1 MILMSVEQS
10 TEQST
15 EQNSPYLYLYGAMAQ
30 PEITHIVRGQ
40 CTQEDIAKLDTIITN
55 WRNAIK
61 KFREIESKE
70 IGIADGN
77 HPLDIESNPKL
88 DEIQKDPLF
97 KNTFSQSPIEFKM
110 VETDKL
116 VATQRNVSLQY
127 IDELAKRIPDEPSLD
142 ELIDFCLSPKQEVP
156 IAKPLQQA
164 QNMISFSSPS
174 VDFRFLGG
182 YLKNKITEDDL
193 KYTPVGGLPVAVI
206 SLFVGY
212 GGGSINVLNA
222 NNRLVL
228 NNGFHRVYALRKK
241 GITKIPVVIQNIGN
255 PDLEFPPIILGLTQE
270 YLLKNP
276 RPVLVKDFF
285 VDELTTIFHKR
296 NSVRSVRVQWGL
308 DQSNMAV

>member
-1 MILMSVEQS
+1 MSAEQS
-10 TEQST
+10 SQ
-15 EQNSPYLYLYGAMAQ
+15 YLYLYGAMAQ

-40 CTQEDIAKLDTIITN
+40 CTQEDIANLDNIISN
-55 WRNAIK
+55 WRNATM
-61 KFREIESKE
+61 KFRELELQERNIV
-70 IGIADGN
+70 DNN
-77 HPLDIESNPKL
+77 HPLDIESHPKL

-127 IDELAKRIPDEPSLD
+127 IDQLTKRISDEPSLD
-142 ELIDFCLSPKQEVP
+142 ELIDFCLPPKQDVP
-156 IAKPLQQA
+156 IPKSLQQA
-164 QNMISFSSPS
+164 PNMISFSSPS

-182 YLKNKITEDDL
+182 HLKDEITEDDL

-212 GGGSINVLNA
+212 GGGSINVLYA

-241 GITKIPVVIQNIGN
+241 GITKIPVVVQNIGN
-255 PDLEFPPIILGLTQE
+255 PDLEFPPEILGLTKD

-285 VDELTTIFHKR
+285 VDELTTIFNKR
-296 NSVRSVRVQWGL
+296 NSLRSVRVQWGI
-308 DQSNMAV
+308 DQSDMAV